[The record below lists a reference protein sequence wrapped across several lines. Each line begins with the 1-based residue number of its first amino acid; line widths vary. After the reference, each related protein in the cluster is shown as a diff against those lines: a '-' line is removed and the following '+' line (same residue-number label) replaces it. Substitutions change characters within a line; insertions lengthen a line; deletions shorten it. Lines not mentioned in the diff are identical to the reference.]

1 MKERVYFV
9 KGLAYG
15 YGIGFTKR
23 TIFVWNLW
31 DKAVKKL
38 VFNIDGS
45 LKSGNYSDYG
55 DNLNMFL
62 KWAFPL
68 ALKARGMYYGKV

>member
-1 MKERVYFV
+1 
-9 KGLAYG
+9 
-15 YGIGFTKR
+15 
-23 TIFVWNLW
+23 
-31 DKAVKKL
+31 

-68 ALKARGMYYGKV
+68 ALKARGMYYGEV